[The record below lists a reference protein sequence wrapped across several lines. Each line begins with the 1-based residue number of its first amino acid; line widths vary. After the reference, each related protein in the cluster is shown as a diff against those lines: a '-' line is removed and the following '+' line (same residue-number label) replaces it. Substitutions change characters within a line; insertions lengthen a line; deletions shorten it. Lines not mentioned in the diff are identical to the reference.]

1 MKFEVNA
8 RVGARFKL
16 VAKKA
21 DGTVTRETPW
31 FLNLVLDTGLERMT
45 TDSYAD
51 RCCVGTGNSEPIPSQ
66 VALDAFKASTTT
78 VQANSNGIVTTDTVY
93 GWARRT
99 WRFDKGVAAGN
110 ISEVGLGWG
119 NANLWNRALIK
130 DAAGNPT
137 TITVLSDEYLDVIS
151 EIRCYPVDNVTNA
164 FQLKDKVGAVIS
176 THQCLVRPYLAGAAW
191 PSGKIIAGNVGVLI
205 FSSAI
210 QSITA
215 WPTGSSQSGG
225 VPSNVIPS
233 PKKIRAGMDLG
244 LAVANMTHKTIY
256 LSLQNSIFTGG
267 YQFEMTP
274 AISKNSTQ
282 VMSYTF
288 EFTWDRYEAV

>member
-8 RVGARFKL
+8 KVGARFKL
-16 VAKKA
+16 VAKKS
-21 DGTVTRETPW
+21 DGTIARETQW
-31 FLNLVLDTGLERMT
+31 FHNLVLDTGLERMT
-45 TDSYAD
+45 TGSYAD
-51 RCCVGTGNSEPIPSQ
+51 RCCVGTGNSEPIASQ
-66 VALDAFKASTTT
+66 VALDSFKASTTT
-78 VQANSNGIVTTDTVY
+78 AQANSNGIVTTAPIY

-99 WRFDKGVAAGN
+99 WRFDIGVAAGN
-110 ISEVGLGWG
+110 ISEVGLGWE
-119 NANLWNRALIK
+119 NAKLWNRALIK

-151 EIRCYPVDNVTNA
+151 EIRCYPVDNVTSE

-176 THQCLVRPYLAGAAW
+176 THTCFVRPYVNGAGW
-191 PSGKIIAGNVGVLI
+191 PSGKILVGDIGVLI

-215 WPTGSSQSGG
+215 WPTGSTQSGG
-225 VPSNVIPS
+225 TPSNSVPS
-233 PKKIRAGMDLG
+233 PKKIRSSIGLG
-244 LAVANMTHKTIY
+244 LTVANMSHKTIY
-256 LSLQNSIFTGG
+256 LSLQNSILSGG

-274 AISKNSTQ
+274 PISKNSTQ

-288 EFTWDRYEAV
+288 EFTWDRYEAA